1 MGGGKE
7 GVGNS
12 AGSFRKIFAHGWEH
26 DAFVKVRSPLRSNT
40 VSFRLCPSLSAD
52 PRVYMCVYALRIEYR
67 RKRGSPMGVS
77 EPRYSAHHA
86 YSDGPSPSPSRPPSG
101 TMTGRDL
108 LSDPWRERMEGGGE
122 RGERRTE
129 RDSA

>member
-1 MGGGKE
+1 M
-7 GVGNS
+7 
-12 AGSFRKIFAHGWEH
+12 
-26 DAFVKVRSPLRSNT
+26 
-40 VSFRLCPSLSAD
+40 
-52 PRVYMCVYALRIEYR
+52 YMCVHALRVEYR

-129 RDSA
+129 RGSA